1 MKRAFIFAA
10 AFAMF
15 GLPSVAS
22 AQPPLTLETTTPL
35 PAIGAGDFDQFAV
48 DLKHRRLFLSG
59 EDFGSIET
67 FDLTTGKH
75 LQSVRGVVSLPHKI
89 IFLPDRNELFVAD
102 GHDSSVKV
110 LDATSLHQL
119 ARIPVSA
126 NPDTGVYDPATRLFY
141 IGNGGKKA
149 HRDYSN
155 ISIISVDRRAVV
167 GNIKVP
173 GNTLKGM
180 LLDHARSRIY
190 VSVRDKSQV
199 VLIDTQQRAIVATYT
214 SPDLKTNVP
223 IGEDAQQRLF
233 VGGRKPNELVVLN
246 SRNGAT
252 LQYLPTVAESDDLTV
267 DAAHRRI
274 YVTGSTGLD
283 VYAEG
288 AGGRYTREAHY
299 DTGGGKTSIY
309 VPSLQRFYVA
319 RSRTDAPQ
327 SALLI
332 YRVRS

>member
-1 MKRAFIFAA
+1 MRRALIFAA
-10 AFAMF
+10 AIAVVA
-15 GLPSVAS
+15 LPSVAS
-22 AQPPLTLETTTPL
+22 AQPPLTLETSTPL
-35 PAIGAGDFDQFAV
+35 PAIGAGDFDQMAV
-48 DLKHRRLFLSG
+48 DLKRHKLFVAG
-59 EDFGSIET
+59 EDFGTIET
-67 FDLTTGKH
+67 FDLLTGKH
-75 LQSVRGVVSLPHKI
+75 LQSARGVALPHKI
-89 IFLPDRNELFVAD
+89 IFVADRNELFVAD

-110 LDATSLHQL
+110 LDATDLHQL

-126 NPDTGVYDPATRLFY
+126 NPDTGVYDPASRLFY

-155 ISIISVDRRAVV
+155 ISLINVDRRAVV
-167 GNIKVP
+167 GNIRVP

-180 LLDHARSRIY
+180 LLDPAHSRIY

-199 VLIDTQQRAIVATYT
+199 VVIDTKQRAIVATYR
-214 SPDLKTNVP
+214 SPELKTNVP

-233 VGGRKPNELVVLN
+233 VGGRKPNELVVLD

-267 DAAHRRI
+267 DGPHRRV

-288 AGGRYTREAHY
+288 AGGRYSLEAHY

-327 SALLI
+327 AALLVF
-332 YRVRS
+332 RVHS